1 LRCFLSHSNYSECS
15 RRWIVYQHISKMAKS
30 LTSYSR
36 NRKATS
42 KLSDVASSRPN
53 VVVECNQKPIFG
65 FDMVGGCTA
74 LSLSVPQKVGEA
86 WLNVDPI
93 GIVAAAILHL

>member
-1 LRCFLSHSNYSECS
+1 
-15 RRWIVYQHISKMAKS
+15 
-30 LTSYSR
+30 
-36 NRKATS
+36 
-42 KLSDVASSRPN
+42 
-53 VVVECNQKPIFG
+53 
-65 FDMVGGCTA
+65 MVGGCTA

>member
-1 LRCFLSHSNYSECS
+1 
-15 RRWIVYQHISKMAKS
+15 MAKS

-93 GIVAAAILHL
+93 GYSCSRNLASVTKSYGNIPDDSG